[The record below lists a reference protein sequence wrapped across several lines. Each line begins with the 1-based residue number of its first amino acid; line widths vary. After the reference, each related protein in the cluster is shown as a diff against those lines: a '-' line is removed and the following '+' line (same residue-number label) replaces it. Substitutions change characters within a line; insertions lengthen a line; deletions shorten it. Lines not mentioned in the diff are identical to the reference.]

1 MPTTTTNFAWTI
13 PSDTDLVKDG
23 ADAIRTIGNAVD
35 ASFASVTLRAVT
47 TTSDTFVLADLRNK
61 LVTYSNAAAI
71 AVTIPLNSSVAFPT
85 GTSIN
90 IAQTGAG
97 QVTVSG
103 ASGVTVRST
112 GATATTPKT
121 RAQYSAIT
129 CVKIAT
135 DEWLCIG
142 DIV

>member
-23 ADAIRTIGNAVD
+23 ASAIRTIGNAVD

-61 LVTYSNAAAI
+61 LITYSNASAI
-71 AVTIPLNSSVAFPT
+71 AVTIPLNSSVAFPI

-90 IAQTGAG
+90 LAQTGAG

-103 ASGVTVRST
+103 ASGVTIRSN
-112 GATATTPKT
+112 GGTATTPKT
-121 RAQYSAIT
+121 RVQYSAMVCI
-129 CVKIAT
+129 KIAT
-135 DEWLCIG
+135 DEWLCAG
-142 DIV
+142 DVA

>member
-1 MPTTTTNFAWTI
+1 MPTTSTNFAWTI

-23 ADAIRTIGNAVD
+23 ASAIRTLGNAVD
-35 ASFASVTLRAVT
+35 SSFAAVTLRAVT
-47 TTSDTFVLADLRNK
+47 TTTDTFVLADLRNK
-61 LVTYSNAAAI
+61 LITYSNASAI
-71 AVTIPLNSSVAFPT
+71 AVTIPLNSSVAFPI

-103 ASGVTVRST
+103 TAGVTVRST
-112 GATATTPKT
+112 GGTATAPKT

-129 CVKIAT
+129 CIKIAS
-135 DEWLCIG
+135 DEWLCVG
-142 DIV
+142 DIS

>member
-1 MPTTTTNFAWTI
+1 MPTTSTNFAWTI

-23 ADAIRTIGNAVD
+23 ADAIRTLGNAVD
-35 ASFASVTLRAVT
+35 ASLAAVTLRAVT

-61 LVTYSNAAAI
+61 LVTYANASAI
-71 AVTIPLNSSVAFPT
+71 AVTIPLNSSVAFPI

-97 QVTVSG
+97 QVTISG
-103 ASGVTVRST
+103 AVGVTVRST

-121 RAQYSAIT
+121 RVIYSAIT
-129 CVKIAT
+129 CIKIAT
-135 DEWLCIG
+135 DEWLCVG
-142 DIV
+142 DIS

>member
-71 AVTIPLNSSVAFPT
+71 AVSIPLNSSVAFPI

-97 QVTVSG
+97 QVTISG
-103 ASGVTVRST
+103 ISGVTVRST

-135 DEWLCIG
+135 DEWLCLG
-142 DIV
+142 DIA

>member
-23 ADAIRTIGNAVD
+23 ALAIRTIGNAVD

-47 TTSDTFVLADLRNK
+47 TTTDTFVLADLRNK

-71 AVTIPLNSSVAFPT
+71 AVTIPLNSSVAFPI

-103 ASGVTVRST
+103 DAGVTVRST

-135 DEWLCIG
+135 DEWLCLG
-142 DIV
+142 DIA

>member
-61 LVTYSNAAAI
+61 LVTYANASAI
-71 AVTIPLNSSVAFPT
+71 AVTIPLNSSVAFPI

-103 ASGVTVRST
+103 AAGVTVRST

-121 RAQYSAIT
+121 RKQYSALACI
-129 CVKIAT
+129 KIAT
-135 DEWLCIG
+135 DEWLCAG
-142 DIV
+142 DIA

>member
-1 MPTTTTNFAWTI
+1 MPTTSTNFAWTI

-23 ADAIRTIGNAVD
+23 ADAIRTLGNSVD
-35 ASFASVTLRAVT
+35 ASFAAVTLRAVT

-61 LVTYSNAAAI
+61 LVTYANASAI
-71 AVTIPLNSSVAFPT
+71 AVTIPLNSSVAFPI

-103 ASGVTVRST
+103 AVGVTIRST
-112 GATATTPKT
+112 GASATTPKT
-121 RAQYSAIT
+121 RVIYSAIT
-129 CVKIAT
+129 CIKIAT
-135 DEWLCIG
+135 DEWLCVG
-142 DIV
+142 DIA

>member
-1 MPTTTTNFAWTI
+1 MPTTSTNFAWTI

-23 ADAIRTIGNAVD
+23 ADAIRTLGNSVD
-35 ASFASVTLRAVT
+35 ASFAAVTLRAVT
-47 TTSDTFVLADLRNK
+47 TTTDTFVLADLRNK
-61 LVTYSNAAAI
+61 LVTYANASAI
-71 AVTIPLNSSVAFPT
+71 AVTIPLNSSVAFPI

-103 ASGVTVRST
+103 AVGVTIRST

-121 RAQYSAIT
+121 RVIYSAIT
-129 CVKIAT
+129 CIKIAT
-135 DEWLCIG
+135 DEWLCVG
-142 DIV
+142 DIA

>member
-23 ADAIRTIGNAVD
+23 ASAIRTIGNAVD

-71 AVTIPLNSSVAFPT
+71 AVTIPLNSSVAFPI
-85 GTSIN
+85 GTIN
-90 IAQTGAG
+90 QYCTN
-97 QVTVSG
+97 
-103 ASGVTVRST
+103 RS
-112 GATATTPKT
+112 
-121 RAQYSAIT
+121 RSSY
-129 CVKIAT
+129 CFR
-135 DEWLCIG
+135 CIRSY
-142 DIV
+142 D

>member
-23 ADAIRTIGNAVD
+23 ASAIRTIGNAVD

-61 LVTYSNAAAI
+61 LVTYANAAAI

-97 QVTVSG
+97 QITVSG
-103 ASGVTVRST
+103 AAGVTIRST

-129 CVKIAT
+129 CVKIGT

-142 DIV
+142 DIS

>member
-23 ADAIRTIGNAVD
+23 ANAIRTIGNAVD

-61 LVTYSNAAAI
+61 LITYSNASAI
-71 AVTIPLNSSVAFPT
+71 AVTIPLNSSVAFPI

-90 IAQTGAG
+90 LAQTGAG

-103 ASGVTVRST
+103 ASGVTIRSN

-121 RAQYSAIT
+121 RVQYSAMVCI
-129 CVKIAT
+129 KIAT
-135 DEWLCIG
+135 DEWLCAG
-142 DIV
+142 DVA

>member
-1 MPTTTTNFAWTI
+1 MPTTSNNFAWTI

-23 ADAIRTIGNAVD
+23 ASAIRTLGNAVD
-35 ASFASVTLRAVT
+35 ASLAAITLRAVT

-61 LVTYSNAAAI
+61 LVTYNNASPI
-71 AVTIPLNSSVAFPT
+71 AVTIPLNSSVAFPI
-85 GTSIN
+85 GTAIN

-112 GATATTPKT
+112 GGTATTPKT
-121 RAQYSAIT
+121 RVQYSAMT

-142 DIV
+142 DLS

>member
-1 MPTTTTNFAWTI
+1 MAWTI

-23 ADAIRTIGNAVD
+23 ASAIRTLGNAID
-35 ASFASVTLRAVT
+35 GNFAAVTLRAVT

-61 LVTYSNAAAI
+61 LVTYSNAGAI

-103 ASGVTVRST
+103 ASGVTIRST

-129 CVKIAT
+129 CVKIGT
-135 DEWLCIG
+135 DEWICVG
-142 DIV
+142 DIA

>member
-23 ADAIRTIGNAVD
+23 ALAIRTIGNAVD

-47 TTSDTFVLADLRNK
+47 TTTDTFVLADLRNK

-71 AVTIPLNSSVAFPT
+71 AVTIPLNSSVAFPI

-97 QVTVSG
+97 QLTVSG
-103 ASGVTVRST
+103 DAGVTVRST

-135 DEWLCIG
+135 DEWLCLG
-142 DIV
+142 DIA

>member
-1 MPTTTTNFAWTI
+1 MPTTSTNFAWTI

-23 ADAIRTIGNAVD
+23 ADAIRTLGNSVD
-35 ASFASVTLRAVT
+35 ASFAAVTLRAVT

-61 LVTYSNAAAI
+61 LVTYANASAI
-71 AVTIPLNSSVAFPT
+71 AVTIPLNSSVAFPI
-85 GTSIN
+85 GASIN

-103 ASGVTVRST
+103 AVGVTVRST

-121 RAQYSAIT
+121 RVIYSAIT
-129 CVKIAT
+129 CIKIAT
-135 DEWLCIG
+135 DEWLCVG
-142 DIV
+142 DIA

>member
-1 MPTTTTNFAWTI
+1 MPTTSTNFAWTI

-23 ADAIRTIGNAVD
+23 ANAIRTLGNSVD
-35 ASFASVTLRAVT
+35 ASFAAVTLRAVT

-61 LVTYSNAAAI
+61 LVTYANAASI
-71 AVTIPLNSSVAFPT
+71 AVTIPLNSSVAFPI

-103 ASGVTVRST
+103 AVGVTIRST
-112 GATATTPKT
+112 GAVATTPKT
-121 RAQYSAIT
+121 RVIYSAIT
-129 CVKIAT
+129 CIKIAT
-135 DEWLCIG
+135 DEWLCVG
-142 DIV
+142 DIA

>member
-1 MPTTTTNFAWTI
+1 MPTTSTNFAWTI

-23 ADAIRTIGNAVD
+23 ADAIRTLGNAVD
-35 ASFASVTLRAVT
+35 ASLAAVTLRAVT

-61 LVTYSNAAAI
+61 LVTYANASAI
-71 AVTIPLNSSVAFPT
+71 AVTIPLNSSVAFPI

-103 ASGVTVRST
+103 AVGVTVRST

-121 RAQYSAIT
+121 RVIYSAIT
-129 CVKIAT
+129 CIKIAT
-135 DEWLCIG
+135 DEWLCVG
-142 DIV
+142 DIA

>member
-23 ADAIRTIGNAVD
+23 ASAIRTIGNAVD

-71 AVTIPLNSSVAFPT
+71 AARTAKLS
-85 GTSIN
+85 
-90 IAQTGAG
+90 AG
-97 QVTVSG
+97 FWWQHAVFYSG
-103 ASGVTVRST
+103 IQFS
-112 GATATTPKT
+112 
-121 RAQYSAIT
+121 
-129 CVKIAT
+129 
-135 DEWLCIG
+135 
-142 DIV
+142 

>member
-61 LVTYSNAAAI
+61 LVTYNNASAI

-97 QVTVSG
+97 QVTISG
-103 ASGVTVRST
+103 AAGVTIRST

-135 DEWLCIG
+135 DEWLCLG
-142 DIV
+142 DIS

>member
-1 MPTTTTNFAWTI
+1 MPTTSTNFAWTI

-23 ADAIRTIGNAVD
+23 ASAIRTLGNAVD
-35 ASFASVTLRAVT
+35 ASLAAVTLRAVT

-61 LVTYSNAAAI
+61 LVTYANASAI
-71 AVTIPLNSSVAFPT
+71 AVTIPLNSSVAFPI

-103 ASGVTVRST
+103 AVGVTVRST

-121 RAQYSAIT
+121 RVIYSAIT
-129 CVKIAT
+129 CIKIAT
-135 DEWLCIG
+135 DEWLCVG
-142 DIV
+142 DIA

>member
-23 ADAIRTIGNAVD
+23 ASAIRTIGNAVD

-103 ASGVTVRST
+103 ASGVTIRST

-121 RAQYSAIT
+121 RAQYSAMV
-129 CVKIAT
+129 CVKIGT
-135 DEWLCIG
+135 DEWLCAG
-142 DIV
+142 DLA

>member
-23 ADAIRTIGNAVD
+23 ASAIRTIGNAVD
-35 ASFASVTLRAVT
+35 ASFASITLRAVT

-61 LVTYSNAAAI
+61 LVTYSNAGAI
-71 AVTIPLNSSVAFPT
+71 AVTIPLNSSVAFPI

-90 IAQTGAG
+90 LAQTGAG

-103 ASGVTVRST
+103 ASGVTVRSI

-121 RAQYSAIT
+121 RVQYSVMA

-135 DEWLCIG
+135 DEWLCAG
-142 DIV
+142 DIA

>member
-23 ADAIRTIGNAVD
+23 ASAIRTIGNAVD
-35 ASFASVTLRAVT
+35 ASFAQLTLRAVT

-97 QVTVSG
+97 QVTISG

-135 DEWLCIG
+135 DEWLCLG
-142 DIV
+142 DIS

>member
-1 MPTTTTNFAWTI
+1 MPTTSTNFAWTI

-23 ADAIRTIGNAVD
+23 ASAIRTLGNAVD

-71 AVTIPLNSSVAFPT
+71 AVTIPLNSSVAFPV

-97 QVTVSG
+97 QVTISG

-129 CVKIAT
+129 CIKIAT
-135 DEWLCIG
+135 DEWLCVG
-142 DIV
+142 DIA

>member
-1 MPTTTTNFAWTI
+1 MPTTSTNFAWTI

-23 ADAIRTIGNAVD
+23 ADAIRTLGNSVD
-35 ASFASVTLRAVT
+35 ASFAAVTLRAVT

-61 LVTYSNAAAI
+61 LVTYANAAAI
-71 AVTIPLNSSVAFPT
+71 AVTIPLNSSVAFPI

-103 ASGVTVRST
+103 AAGVTIRST
-112 GATATTPKT
+112 GASATTPKT
-121 RAQYSAIT
+121 RVIYSAIT
-129 CVKIAT
+129 CIKIAT
-135 DEWLCIG
+135 DEWLCVG
-142 DIV
+142 DIA

>member
-1 MPTTTTNFAWTI
+1 MTTTTTNFAWTI

-23 ADAIRTIGNAVD
+23 AAAIRTIGNAVD
-35 ASFASVTLRAVT
+35 ASFASITLRAVT

-61 LVTYSNAAAI
+61 LVTYSNAGAI

-103 ASGVTVRST
+103 AAGVTIRST

-121 RAQYSAIT
+121 RLEYSAMT
-129 CVKIAT
+129 CVKIGT
-135 DEWLCIG
+135 DEWLCVG
-142 DIV
+142 DIA

>member
-1 MPTTTTNFAWTI
+1 MPTTSTNFAWTI

-23 ADAIRTIGNAVD
+23 ADAIRTLGNSVD
-35 ASFASVTLRAVT
+35 ASFAAVTLRAVT
-47 TTSDTFVLADLRNK
+47 TTTDTFVLADLRNK
-61 LVTYSNAAAI
+61 LVTYANAASI
-71 AVTIPLNSSVAFPT
+71 AVTIPLNSSVAFPI

-103 ASGVTVRST
+103 AVGVTVRST

-121 RAQYSAIT
+121 RVIYSAIT
-129 CVKIAT
+129 CIKIAT
-135 DEWLCIG
+135 DEWLCVG
-142 DIV
+142 DIA

>member
-1 MPTTTTNFAWTI
+1 MPTTSTNFAWTI

-23 ADAIRTIGNAVD
+23 ADAIRTLGNSVD
-35 ASFASVTLRAVT
+35 ASFAAVTLRAVT
-47 TTSDTFVLADLRNK
+47 TTTDTFVLADLRNK
-61 LVTYSNAAAI
+61 LVTYANASAI
-71 AVTIPLNSSVAFPT
+71 AVTIPLNSSVAFPI

-103 ASGVTVRST
+103 AVGVTVRST

-121 RAQYSAIT
+121 RVIYSAIT
-129 CVKIAT
+129 CIKIAT
-135 DEWLCIG
+135 DEWLCVG
-142 DIV
+142 DIA

>member
-1 MPTTTTNFAWTI
+1 MPTTSTNFAWTI

-23 ADAIRTIGNAVD
+23 ASAIRTLGNAVD
-35 ASFASVTLRAVT
+35 PSFAAVTLRAVT
-47 TTSDTFVLADLRNK
+47 TTTDTFVLADLRNK
-61 LVTYSNAAAI
+61 LITYSNASAI

-97 QVTVSG
+97 QVTISG

-112 GATATTPKT
+112 GGTATAPKT

-129 CVKIAT
+129 CIKIAT

-142 DIV
+142 DIS

>member
-23 ADAIRTIGNAVD
+23 ASAIRTIGNAVD
-35 ASFASVTLRAVT
+35 ASFAQLTLRAVT

-71 AVTIPLNSSVAFPT
+71 AVTIPLNSSVAFPI

-97 QVTVSG
+97 QVTISG

-135 DEWLCIG
+135 DEWLCLG
-142 DIV
+142 DIS

>member
-23 ADAIRTIGNAVD
+23 ALAIRTIGNAVD

-47 TTSDTFVLADLRNK
+47 ITTDTFVLADLRNK

-71 AVTIPLNSSVAFPT
+71 AVTIPLNSSVAFPI

-97 QVTVSG
+97 QLTVSG
-103 ASGVTVRST
+103 DAGVTVRST

-135 DEWLCIG
+135 DEWLCLG
-142 DIV
+142 DIA

>member
-1 MPTTTTNFAWTI
+1 MATTSTNMAWTI

-23 ADAIRTIGNAVD
+23 ASAIRTLGNAID
-35 ASFASVTLRAVT
+35 GNFAAVTLRAVT

-61 LVTYSNAAAI
+61 LVTYSNAGAI

-103 ASGVTVRST
+103 ASGVTIRST

-129 CVKIAT
+129 CVKIGT
-135 DEWLCIG
+135 DEWICVG
-142 DIV
+142 DIA

>member
-61 LVTYSNAAAI
+61 LVTYNNASAI

-97 QVTVSG
+97 QVTISG
-103 ASGVTVRST
+103 AAGVTIRST

-142 DIV
+142 DIA

>member
-1 MPTTTTNFAWTI
+1 MPTTSTNFAWTI

-23 ADAIRTIGNAVD
+23 ADAIRTLGNSVD
-35 ASFASVTLRAVT
+35 ASFATVTLRAVT

-61 LVTYSNAAAI
+61 LVTYANAAAI
-71 AVTIPLNSSVAFPT
+71 SVTIPLNSSVAFPI

-90 IAQTGAG
+90 IAQTDAG

-103 ASGVTVRST
+103 AVGVTVRST

-121 RAQYSAIT
+121 RAIYSAIT
-129 CVKIAT
+129 CIKIAI
-135 DEWLCIG
+135 DEWLCVG
-142 DIV
+142 DIS